1 VSLRCAYTDLDG
13 TLLGKGGSLLRD
25 AEGGFSLVPV
35 RGIEACHRA
44 GVEVVIMS
52 GRREAQ
58 VMEDSRLIGQSSY
71 IYEAG
76 CAFVVDGETTVLN
89 GDVEGDGTVFERI
102 ESRGVPDLLFESF
115 EGRLEYHEPWNE
127 GREHSHLFRGEVDV
141 AEANAILER
150 EGHSDLRLLDNGAI
164 NTLMEGIDT
173 AHAYHLVAAEVSKAG
188 AVAAHMRARG
198 YEPAEC
204 IGVGDSLED
213 LEVAS
218 AVGQFFVVANGHG

>member
-1 VSLRCAYTDLDG
+1 MSLRCAYTDLDG

-76 CAFVVDGETTVLN
+76 CAFVVDGETIDAPAGTFLSVRP
-89 GDVEGDGTVFERI
+89 ESRRKATRDGTV
-102 ESRGVPDLLFESF
+102 L
-115 EGRLEYHEPWNE
+115 
-127 GREHSHLFRGEVDV
+127 
-141 AEANAILER
+141 AI
-150 EGHSDLRLLDNGAI
+150 GA
-164 NTLMEGIDT
+164 TPG
-173 AHAYHLVAAEVSKAG
+173 
-188 AVAAHMRARG
+188 
-198 YEPAEC
+198 
-204 IGVGDSLED
+204 
-213 LEVAS
+213 
-218 AVGQFFVVANGHG
+218 